1 MYPASESLR
10 TALLGS
16 HEMTVQIDVFTRRG
30 LRAQNIPFSGGII
43 NASLLSDVCRSGS
56 FTVTRHLTDQGLL
69 DPAQDRVRIT
79 TGIPG
84 FPLIPI
90 FIGRV
95 MDQVE
100 ADDGQVQIMVEDYGR
115 DIVDARFESPWSA
128 ISGSEVHAEMRR
140 IIKNVDENF
149 SLNSTRALLS
159 GGSVPPALVWEENRA
174 GALDELASG
183 INCIWQSDRI
193 GGFELYPN
201 PYNLTTPPP
210 LTLTLTEGNAGN
222 LTSYAINT
230 TRDGVY
236 NSVTVLVERAE
247 NTNPHRVTVRDTAS
261 GSPFRWGGEFGKVNR
276 IVRLQ
281 TPGGYAEAARL
292 AQRLLNQSLS
302 LFRSWRLSTPHFPLL
317 DPGDVIGAT
326 VSGTTT
332 AQVVETISYPLAAI
346 EQASIATREL
356 RQVTEVN

>member
-1 MYPASESLR
+1 MYPHSTSLR

-16 HEMTVQIDVFTRRG
+16 HEMTVQIDVFNKTG
-30 LRAQNIPFSGGII
+30 LRAANIPFGSGII

-56 FTVTRHLTDQGLL
+56 FSVTRRLTDQGLL
-69 DPAQDRVRIT
+69 DPRQDRVRIS
-79 TGIPG
+79 TGVVG

-100 ADDGQVQIMVEDYGR
+100 SDGGQVQIQVEDYGR
-115 DIVDARFESPWSA
+115 DIVDARFESPWAA
-128 ISGSEVHAEMRR
+128 ISGTRVDAEMRR
-140 IIKNVDENF
+140 IIKNVDQDF
-149 SLNSTRALLS
+149 SLTSTRALY
-159 GGSVPPALVWEENRA
+159 GSVPPALVWEENRA

-183 INCIWQSDRI
+183 INCIWQSDRV

-201 PYNLTTPPP
+201 PYNLTTPPS
-210 LTLTLTEGNAGN
+210 LSLTLTEGGAGN
-222 LTSYAINT
+222 LTSYVINT

-236 NSVTVLVERAE
+236 NSITILVERAE
-247 NTNPHRVTVRDTAS
+247 NSSPHRVTVRDTNPAS
-261 GSPFRWGGEFGKVNR
+261 MTRWGGQFGKVNR

-281 TPGGYAEAARL
+281 TPGGYAEATVL

-302 LFRSWRLSTPHFPLL
+302 LFRSWRLTTPHFPLL
-317 DPGDVIGAT
+317 DPGDVIGVT
-326 VSGTTT
+326 VKGSTT
-332 AQVVETISYPLAAI
+332 AQVVETITYPLSAI
-346 EQASIATREL
+346 EQSSIATREL